1 MKARRNI
8 SATLKNSL
16 FISPNPSRYKNE
28 YLAMMDEI
36 FPNKEEFILFLDAEN
51 YEKQLLHANN
61 ILLRL
66 NYEAFFAP
74 PTRMLFNLL
83 NMETKDL
90 GDKKSTYFGRDHVV
104 HQVHLYIFGIYVF
117 LYHDVFS
124 ENILVLFKNKR
135 NSQDFNIATN
145 NLSYASIKDFIV
157 SWKTFTLFHDV
168 GYPIELFAKKAGSKD
183 DKVLQEEYLRPF
195 HSIIKY
201 VSKDLSMRSLSKII
215 AVYRLLQNQSG
226 FVFGSL
232 RAKWHGDECEKYKE
246 YVLIDKVYGIETVRI
261 ITAIFGKEKIIP
273 VLCDK
278 NEMPLMAFP
287 ANSTAPVLSEEC
299 RRTTVVKNFE
309 NNMHSPYQRESFTF
323 SNYRWKYYLNPTE
336 IDINKIISNLFLD
349 ASQLIDFENTI
360 KTIYAQTASL
370 YSMVISDVSFKQYCF
385 DIYMTLYRSSGYW
398 KLDAEDERNSF
409 IYHLGYIMD
418 EMQINFPEKIAQTIK
433 KMMLERRQSNGVNSG
448 IYDKVEDYLT
458 SVGVSLKDL
467 STKITEQI
475 KSEIIKQ
482 ARFRENLEDIRCSVG
497 EEIQVHAIKS
507 TFCFEEEIVIDKQGT
522 KKNLIKYSQLCF
534 PDFTNISMPTTNIDF
549 LKNMVEHKI
558 LSSGLE
564 NGAIANYDPGH
575 GAKYDHGVAA
585 GFLIMTM
592 ADIYMQI
599 GNFESQDTSL
609 AGIKSLEQKKA
620 HTDLKKLLNISMGID
635 YQSDYIK
642 FAYKNMFVEACYAVL
657 IHNIYPERLGDKFV
671 NYRTELGKQAFAY
684 FATLMDSLQ
693 FWDRKTNIN
702 MAERELPYATYA
714 QNLNIEIKNSKIQ
727 ISEADRRLNIADII
741 KKRKQDLDLYLES
754 ASRYIDLNLSEF

>member
-1 MKARRNI
+1 MKTRRNI
-8 SATLKNSL
+8 STTLKNSL

-36 FPNKEEFILFLDAEN
+36 FPNKEEFILFLDSEN

-83 NMETKDL
+83 NMETKDM
-90 GDKKSTYFGRDHVV
+90 GEKNSTYFGRDHVV

-135 NSQDFNIATN
+135 NSQDFEIETN

-168 GYPIELFAKKAGSKD
+168 GYPIELFAKEVKSKD
-183 DKVLQEEYLRPF
+183 DKALQEEYLRPF

-232 RAKWHGDECEKYKE
+232 KAKWIGDECKEYKD

-261 ITAIFGKEKIIP
+261 ITAIFGKEKMLP

-278 NEMPLMAFP
+278 NEMALMAFP
-287 ANSTAPVLSEEC
+287 VGSKKPVLSEHC
-299 RRTTVVKNFE
+299 RRNAIVKNFE
-309 NNMHSPYQRESFTF
+309 GNMQSPYKRESFTF
-323 SNYRWKYYLNPTE
+323 SNYHWKYYLSPDE
-336 IDINKIISNLFLD
+336 INIHKIISNLFLD

-360 KTIYAQTASL
+360 NTIYAQTASL
-370 YSMVISDVSFKQYCF
+370 YSSVISDVSFKQYCF

-398 KLDAEDERNSF
+398 KLDADDERSSF
-409 IYHLGYIMD
+409 IYHLGHIME

-433 KMMLERRQSNGVNSG
+433 KMMLERRQGNGVNTG
-448 IYDKVEDYLT
+448 IYDRVEYYLT
-458 SVGVSLKDL
+458 NVGVSLKDL
-467 STKITEQI
+467 SNKITEQI

-482 ARFRENLEDIRCSVG
+482 ARFRENLEDLRCSVG
-497 EEIQVHAIKS
+497 EEIQENKIKS
-507 TFCFEEEIVIDKQGT
+507 TFCFKEEIVT
-522 KKNLIKYSQLCF
+522 EKKKIETIQIKYSQLCF
-534 PDFTNISMPTTNIDF
+534 PDFSDTSELKTNIEL
-549 LKNMVEHKI
+549 LKSRVLSKI
-558 LSSGLE
+558 TSSGL
-564 NGAIANYDPGH
+564 NNDAVANYDPGH
-575 GAKYDHGVAA
+575 GAKYDHGIAA
-585 GFLIMTM
+585 GFLIMTV
-592 ADIYMQI
+592 ADIYMQL
-599 GNFESQDTSL
+599 GNT
-609 AGIKSLEQKKA
+609 KSPNTALVEGKGLECGDGF
-620 HTDLKKLLNISMGID
+620 TNLKKLLNISMGID

-657 IHNIYPERLGDKFV
+657 IHNIYPDRLGKKFS
-671 NYRTELGKQAFAY
+671 NFRTKLGKQPFAY

-727 ISEADRRLNIADII
+727 ISEADRRLNIAEVIN
-741 KKRKQDLDLYLES
+741 KRKQDLDLYLES
-754 ASRYIDLNLSEF
+754 ASRYIELNLSEF